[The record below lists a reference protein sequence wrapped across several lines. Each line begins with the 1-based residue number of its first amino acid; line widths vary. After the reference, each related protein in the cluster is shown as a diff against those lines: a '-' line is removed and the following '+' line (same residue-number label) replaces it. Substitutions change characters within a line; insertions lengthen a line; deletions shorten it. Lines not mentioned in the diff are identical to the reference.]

1 MPHFTGGGGLHPLLL
16 VFYTPSTKFFPSP
29 PAECGICFLPGSD
42 DTRDDTFDNLADRR
56 FALNC

>member
-1 MPHFTGGGGLHPLLL
+1 MPHFTGGGGPHPLLL

-29 PAECGICFLPGSD
+29 PAECGIRFLPGSD
-42 DTRDDTFDNLADRR
+42 DILNNLADRR

>member
-1 MPHFTGGGGLHPLLL
+1 MPHFTGGGGPHPLLL

-42 DTRDDTFDNLADRR
+42 DTLNNLADRR
-56 FALNC
+56 FA